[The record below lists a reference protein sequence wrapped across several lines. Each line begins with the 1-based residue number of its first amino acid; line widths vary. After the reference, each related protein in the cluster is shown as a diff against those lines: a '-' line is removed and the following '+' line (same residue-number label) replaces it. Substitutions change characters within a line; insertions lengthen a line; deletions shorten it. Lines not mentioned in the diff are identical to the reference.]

1 MEGLRQLYQSLLVQ
15 SSQSGLSNSIPVN
28 PIRLVEPSSPPAEP
42 YSPRPLLNISFG
54 MIAGIFLTGGIA
66 FLREKLDRSVRH
78 PRMSPHLFNVPQLGV
93 IPSATLLEPSG
104 LFARIRRYG
113 PEHQVNGR
121 VRSREGQTKALTVW
135 GDGPSFMAES
145 FRGTLASLLRDL
157 GTNAPKVILVTSPGP
172 AEGKTTIT
180 SNLGIA
186 LAETGRRVLLVD
198 ADFRRPQLH
207 HLFELDNARG
217 LVDLITQQ
225 TPISEF
231 DLNGITSATGVPG
244 LSVLVN
250 RPSQSNVSKALYSPR
265 LRDLLQNLRGQFD
278 IILLDSPPLL
288 HLADARLIAPWTDGV
303 ILVVRAGATDR
314 ESALEACQ
322 CIQADGLALLGTVLN
337 DWNPGKSHVRRNYY
351 YDYSEDR
358 EG

>member
-1 MEGLRQLYQSLLVQ
+1 V
-15 SSQSGLSNSIPVN
+15 
-28 PIRLVEPSSPPAEP
+28 
-42 YSPRPLLNISFG
+42 LNISFG
-54 MIAGIFLTGGIA
+54 VIAGLFLTGGIV

-78 PRMSPHLFNVPQLGV
+78 PRMSPRLFNVPQLGV
-93 IPSATLLEPSG
+93 IPSASLLEPSG

-113 PEHQVNGR
+113 PARQVNGR
-121 VRSREGQTKALTVW
+121 VQTGESQTKALTAW
-135 GDGPSFMAES
+135 SDGPSFMAES

-157 GTNAPKVILVTSPGP
+157 GGKVPRMILVTSPGP

-186 LAETGRRVLLVD
+186 LAETGRSVLLVD

-207 HLFELDNARG
+207 RLFGLDCTRG
-217 LVDLITQQ
+217 LVDLIAQ
-225 TPISEF
+225 PAPVSES
-231 DLNGITSATGVPG
+231 DLDGVTSATGAAG

-250 RPSQSNVSKALYSPR
+250 RPTQSNVSKALYSPR
-265 LRDLLQNLRGQFD
+265 LRDLLQSLRGRFD

-322 CIQADGLALLGTVLN
+322 CIQADGLSLLGTVLN

-351 YDYSEDR
+351 YDYSEER